1 MNLKQT
7 LPLWGSIVNF
17 LFKIMKYKWRTLKRK
32 KKKKSWRTD
41 REPQKKGRKLPN
53 FLKVLLTAVR
63 SYEMLLIKTSDTI
76 KTSYWYKY
84 LSFCIIFVFQAQ
96 LRRIDWSKMHGM
108 CKRRESE
115 KRKGQLTWKCP
126 ESEDWLIKLMLGLTG
141 KREVI
146 LYGFFFVLWFWKK
159 HQCLHFTATVDPT
172 LIHKSRWIR
181 EPHHCPW
188 MP

>member
-1 MNLKQT
+1 MENR
-7 LPLWGSIVNF
+7 
-17 LFKIMKYKWRTLKRK
+17 WRTH
-32 KKKKSWRTD
+32 KKKSQCTD

-53 FLKVLLTAVR
+53 FLNVLLTAVW

-84 LSFCIIFVFQAQ
+84 LSFRIIFVFQAQ
-96 LRRIDWSKMHGM
+96 LRRIDWSKTHGM

-115 KRKGQLTWKCP
+115 KRKGLLAWKCP
-126 ESEDWLIKLMLGLTG
+126 ESQDWLIKLMLGRTR

-146 LYGFFFVLWFWKK
+146 LYGLFFFVLWFWKK

-181 EPHHCPW
+181 ELHHCPW
-188 MP
+188 MS